1 MSAGTITLT
10 NGSAIVG
17 GTGTSFTTELA
28 AGDFIVST
36 VGGVPYTLPVKTVN
50 SNTQLT
56 LVSSYTGPTQ
66 AGAAWYAVPRVA
78 MNLVTAAL
86 VAQSAEALR
95 GLNYDKDNWL
105 QVFSAT
111 TEDIT
116 VRLPGG
122 QTFNGPSWKY
132 ITDLLKN
139 RDAVNTSWSV
149 INGDT
154 ALPGNNTEIRGGAIR
169 SVYQVAGADHM
180 SVEVRAQGTVG
191 GVYTPVIEMVSPSG
205 GAPVTRT
212 WSLPPVAS
220 ELVGRDSIG
229 TSGAKIPLLSKTNT
243 WSAIQDFNDR
253 ISQWTI
259 PPASSSTGDYVNAH
273 GLRVGLRGRGGNGD
287 PVGGYASFYY
297 QDNVNVKVSAIINLN
312 AYMHDLNWRFEDS
325 GNAISPGSWITNSDG
340 RLKTNKERIQNP
352 LSLMKELG
360 GYTWTRLD
368 GGAWGIGFI
377 AQEVAK
383 IFPEAVVEAGD
394 RTLDDGTVVKGVLSP
409 DTYGVAAAL
418 HHEAIL
424 ALLARI
430 EVLEAKLKDK

>member
-1 MSAGTITLT
+1 MSAGTLTLT
-10 NGSAIVG
+10 NGSAVVG
-17 GTGTSFTTELA
+17 GSGTSFATELA
-28 AGDFIVST
+28 EGDFIVSN
-36 VGGVPYTLPVKTVN
+36 VGGVPYTLPVKTVD
-50 SNTQLT
+50 SNTQVT
-56 LVSSYTGPTQ
+56 LVSNFTGPTQ
-66 AGAAWYAVPRVA
+66 SGAAWSAVPRIA
-78 MNLVTAAL
+78 LNMVTAAL

-95 GLNYDKDNWL
+95 GLNYDKQNW
-105 QVFSAT
+105 QAIFS
-111 TEDIT
+111 DDGNIT
-116 VRLPGG
+116 VRLPDGS
-122 QTFNGPSWKY
+122 TFSGPSWKY

-180 SVEVRAQGTVG
+180 SVELHAQAKVG
-191 GVYTPVIEMVSPSG
+191 GAYMPVIEMVSPSG
-205 GAPVTRT
+205 GSPVTRT

-229 TSGAKIPLLSKTNT
+229 TSGAKIPLLSTTNT
-243 WSAIQDFNDR
+243 WSSSQDFNGTV
-253 ISQWTI
+253 SQWTT
-259 PPASSSTGDYVNAH
+259 PPASPSPGAFINSA
-273 GLRVGLRGRGGNGD
+273 GLHTGLRGRGARVD
-287 PVGGYASFYY
+287 STGGLAALYY
-297 QDNVNVKVSAIINLN
+297 QEQIGVKVSAIINLN
-312 AYMHDLNWRFEDS
+312 SYDNDLSWVFEQS
-325 GNAISPGSWITNSDG
+325 GNAIAPGSWSPNSDD

-383 IFPEAVVEAGD
+383 IFPEAVQETGD